1 MPDSQP
7 GIGVDAEGG
16 AVIDPT
22 ANVLQLVE
30 AAIKRQDDLR
40 AAEAKHVAEVLRLRG
55 EQRVQD
61 LEHVKELGELRAYHA
76 QELRQAEAARIDAI
90 RAVDVGNVQRAAE
103 VQATQA
109 SALAAQVVA
118 SAEALRNQVA
128 SAASAASIA
137 LAAALEP
144 VQKDIADLRRAQY
157 EAQGQ
162 KAQVVETR
170 ASSGAVVGYIVGGI
184 GALVAVATLL
194 TGVTSASMP
203 RSFTDRDPGDET
215 PVVRDLDVVKWRFDE
230 LERAGYPVGE
240 AVRLAERADVDL
252 HQAVELLER
261 GASIEDA
268 LRILT

>member
-1 MPDSQP
+1 MSEHVGGSQGP
-7 GIGVDAEGG
+7 ATDRFNAP
-16 AVIDPT
+16 VIDPT

-30 AAIKRQDDLR
+30 ASIKRLDDLAQ
-40 AAEAKHVAEVLRLRG
+40 AAKEHNAEVLRLRG
-55 EQRVQD
+55 EQRQHD
-61 LEHVKELGELRAYHA
+61 LEHVKEIGELRAYHA
-76 QELRQAEAARIDAI
+76 QELRRAEAERIDAI
-90 RAVDVGNVQRAAE
+90 RSVDVGNVQRAAE

-170 ASSGAVVGYIVGGI
+170 ASSSAIWGYVVGAI
-184 GALVAVATLL
+184 GAIIGVASLL
-194 TGVTSASMP
+194 I
-203 RSFTDRDPGDET
+203 
-215 PVVRDLDVVKWRFDE
+215 
-230 LERAGYPVGE
+230 
-240 AVRLAERADVDL
+240 AVLANNPS
-252 HQAVELLER
+252 
-261 GASIEDA
+261 G
-268 LRILT
+268 